1 MFVFVLFCFEYT
13 IHNLIIFC
21 YFFKNNTTQFLSIYM
36 LFVKYAYTSV
46 YTCHVLHLS
55 CFTLVMFYTCHV
67 LYLSCFTIVLA
78 RLVQGESRQ

>member
-1 MFVFVLFCFEYT
+1 
-13 IHNLIIFC
+13 
-21 YFFKNNTTQFLSIYM
+21 M